1 MKREQWNSRVGFI
14 LAAVGSAIGLG
25 NIWRFPYMAYENGG
39 GAFFIPY
46 LFAML
51 TAGIPFMI
59 LEFSLGHKIRKTAP
73 RVFTQLGQTLG
84 LKLEWLGWF
93 QVFIAA
99 VIAVYYVAII
109 GWTISYLG
117 FSFNLSWG
125 DNPNQFFFN
134 EFLKLGNNSP
144 SNLGEFQFGIAVSI
158 TLAWFMSFAAVY
170 TGVKGGIERANK
182 ILMPLLFMMVLL
194 LIARVL
200 FLPGALS
207 GLNYLFEPDFSRL
220 LDFKVWSAAYGQIFF
235 TLSVGFAIMLAY
247 SSYLPGKSDINNN
260 AFMTVLIN
268 CGFSILAGI
277 LIFGVLGYMAEQ
289 QMKPLTEVV
298 SSGIGLAFVTI
309 PTAINLM
316 PAPYILG
323 PLFFIALVIAGL
335 SSHISI
341 IEAVISAVID
351 KFHLRRKVAAT
362 IVCSFGYLVSMAF
375 ATNGGLLLLDLVD
388 YFINNIALLMSC
400 LIELIIVTWLLKV
413 SFIRQ
418 HANENSEFHVGHWLE
433 ICLKLISPVILVTIL
448 MKNLYNTIV
457 NGYGDYPIADQLIFG
472 WGLVG
477 TMMFFA
483 ILINL
488 SSKHQ
493 GYPNIHSSDNTK
505 EKEKHSNDN

>member
-1 MKREQWNSRVGFI
+1 
-14 LAAVGSAIGLG
+14 
-25 NIWRFPYMAYENGG
+25 MAYENGG

-59 LEFSLGHKIRKTAP
+59 LEFSLGHKLKKTAP
-73 RVFTQLGQTLG
+73 RVFAQLGQTLG
-84 LKLEWLGWF
+84 FKLEWLGWF

-109 GWTISYLG
+109 GWSISYLG
-117 FSFNLSWG
+117 FSFTQRWG
-125 DNPNQFFFN
+125 ENPNSFFFD

-144 SNLGEFQFGIAVSI
+144 SNLGQFQLGIAISI
-158 TLAWFMSFAAVY
+158 TLAWAMSFGAVY

-182 ILMPLLFMMVLL
+182 VLMPLLFMMVLL

-247 SSYLPGKSDINNN
+247 SSYLPTKSDINNN

-316 PAPYILG
+316 PVPYILG

-341 IEAVISAVID
+341 MEAVISAVID
-351 KFHLRRKVAAT
+351 KFHLRRKTAAI

-388 YFINNIALLMSC
+388 YFINNIALLLSC
-400 LIELIIVTWLLKV
+400 MLELIIVAWLLKV

-418 HANENSEFHVGHWLE
+418 HANENSEFQLGYWLE
-433 ICLKLISPVILVTIL
+433 ICLKIISPGILIAIL
-448 MKNLYNTIV
+448 LKNLYNTLV
-457 NGYGDYPIADQLIFG
+457 NGYGDYPIADQLILG

-477 TMMFFA
+477 TMLFFA
-483 ILINL
+483 VVINFC
-488 SSKHQ
+488 SKEQ
-493 GYPNIHSSDNTK
+493 GYPHSHAD
-505 EKEKHSNDN
+505 EKRRQNGGHHNDN